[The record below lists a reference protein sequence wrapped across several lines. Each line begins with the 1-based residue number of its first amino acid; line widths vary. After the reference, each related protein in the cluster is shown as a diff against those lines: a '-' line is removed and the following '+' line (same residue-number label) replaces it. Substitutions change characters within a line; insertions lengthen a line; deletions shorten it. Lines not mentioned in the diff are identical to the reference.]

1 MADKPTV
8 QQPNGTAEQ
17 TVIVDQVVVK
27 ADKPDAVS
35 PSVEVAAEPAREPV
49 VEPHPE
55 LAPEPTAE
63 VVEPPKESPKLEAPK
78 NAPEALPFS
87 WLDPHPIFVIVLV
100 GPDQAPFGIQKD
112 FLCSKSAYYR
122 RYFHENPNDSSLELI
137 VQLPDTPIEVFAY
150 CQNFMYTGQV
160 FSSVE
165 NLPSYDILIGVWKLG
180 YKLGVDG
187 LCDATLAAMM
197 ECRRITDHI
206 PATPLLVQVWKDTPE
221 GSSLRKLL
229 LSWAAEYMRSSES
242 RAEFAR
248 SLPQEVLSELVVAMS
263 SLDSSPAIHVAD
275 GGFADSHA
283 ATAAADIPVAIAS
296 HRRSLPNGGDEAN
309 DGRPAKKRRGSD
321 GAGATAVNGAL
332 PAAARKS
339 ASGGKASLPTSKTAQ
354 KTGQKRRISGIALG
368 AQQYSTDKKMN
379 FCADLLTRM
388 LSGPGFWT
396 RVVGPFKDPVDPQRD
411 GVPDYFDV
419 VKKPMDLTTMKA
431 KMDARQYTSEDEFLT
446 DMNQIFSNC
455 YTYWKETDPMW
466 AACQKLQKS
475 FEDKYSQMNKWIS
488 KMDGDEGN

>member
-1 MADKPTV
+1 MD
-8 QQPNGTAEQ
+8 
-17 TVIVDQVVVK
+17 VVK
-27 ADKPDAVS
+27 
-35 PSVEVAAEPAREPV
+35 
-49 VEPHPE
+49 
-55 LAPEPTAE
+55 
-63 VVEPPKESPKLEAPK
+63 PPKESPKLEAPK
-78 NAPEALPFS
+78 DAPEALPFS

-100 GPDQAPFGIQKD
+100 GPEQTPYGIQKD
-112 FLCSKSAYYR
+112 FLCFKSAYYR
-122 RYFHENPNDSSLELI
+122 QYFHDNANENSLELI
-137 VQLPDTPIEVFAY
+137 VHLPDAPIEVFAY
-150 CQNFMYTGQV
+150 CQNFMYTEQV

-165 NLPSYDILIGVWKLG
+165 NLPSYEILIGVWKLG
-180 YKLGVDG
+180 YKLGIDG
-187 LCDATLAAMM
+187 LCDATLDAMI
-197 ECRRITDHI
+197 ECRRLTDHI

-221 GSSLRKLL
+221 GSSIRKLL

-263 SLDSSPAIHVAD
+263 SLESSPVIHVAD
-275 GGFADSHA
+275 GVITDSPS
-283 ATAAADIPVAIAS
+283 AAAAAVPVAVAG
-296 HRRSLPNGGDEAN
+296 HRRSAGDEAN
-309 DGRPAKKRRGSD
+309 DGRPVKKRRGSD
-321 GAGATAVNGAL
+321 GAAAAAVNGAHP
-332 PAAARKS
+332 PAGRKA
-339 ASGGKASLPTSKTAQ
+339 ASGGKASLPTSKASQ
-354 KTGQKRRISGIALG
+354 KSGQKRRVSAIALS

-379 FCADLLTRM
+379 FCADLLARM

-419 VKKPMDLTTMKA
+419 ITKPMDLSTMKA
-431 KMDARQYTSEDEFLT
+431 KMDAKEYTSEDEFLT

>member
-1 MADKPTV
+1 M
-8 QQPNGTAEQ
+8 
-17 TVIVDQVVVK
+17 
-27 ADKPDAVS
+27 
-35 PSVEVAAEPAREPV
+35 
-49 VEPHPE
+49 
-55 LAPEPTAE
+55 E
-63 VVEPPKESPKLEAPK
+63 VVEPPKQSPKLEAPK
-78 NAPEALPFS
+78 DAPEALPFS

-100 GPDQAPFGIQKD
+100 GPEQTPYGIQKD
-112 FLCSKSAYYR
+112 FLCSKSSYYR
-122 RYFHENPNDSSLELI
+122 QYFHENANEDSLENI
-137 VQLPDTPIEVFAY
+137 VHLPDTPIEVFAY

-160 FSSVE
+160 FTSVE
-165 NLPSYDILIGVWKLG
+165 NLPSYDILIVVWKLG
-180 YKLGVDG
+180 YKLGIDG
-187 LCDATLAAMM
+187 LCDATLDAMI

-221 GSSLRKLL
+221 GSSIRKLL

-263 SLDSSPAIHVAD
+263 SLESSPVIHVAD
-275 GGFADSHA
+275 GGIPPLSPS
-283 ATAAADIPVAIAS
+283 ATAVPVAVAG
-296 HRRSLPNGGDEAN
+296 HRRSAGDEAN
-309 DGRPAKKRRGSD
+309 DGRPVKKRRGSD
-321 GAGATAVNGAL
+321 GAAAAAATVNGGTHPSAG
-332 PAAARKS
+332 RKS
-339 ASGGKASLPTSKTAQ
+339 TGGGKASMPTSKSVH
-354 KTGQKRRISGIALG
+354 KSGQKRRISAVALN

-379 FCADLLTRM
+379 FCADLLARM

-411 GVPDYFDV
+411 GVPDYFDII
-419 VKKPMDLTTMKA
+419 KKPMDLSTMKS
-431 KMDARQYTSEDEFLT
+431 KMDNKEYQSEDEFLT
-446 DMNQIFSNC
+446 DMNQIFNNC